1 MDDYEGICFIF
12 LNCII
17 TKKNCMCIFHRP
29 NGNNMKDKHKDG
41 WFKETS
47 LKEDSTSDDNH
58 P

>member
-1 MDDYEGICFIF
+1 
-12 LNCII
+12 
-17 TKKNCMCIFHRP
+17 
-29 NGNNMKDKHKDG
+29 MKDKHKDG